1 MSCKPEGPSSWV
13 TGSTHHPFMA
23 STYFECLF
31 STPSRTY
38 ASSRGPATKRTKKT
52 ELRDQWAA
60 NHARQRKAANV
71 ARQTVLKEQRAKKM
85 GDPIRGITTSFIEA
99 FDTAI
104 PQEVKPTVENLSDK
118 PGSGDRSESPPS
130 PAFAANE
137 AHLNYYLSKAELE
150 EALKF
155 SKRLTEPLMQ
165 PDRSTADPYREKQRA
180 EEHASRDKSAQE
192 AVNRIVSLSNAS
204 SKERSRANVRRIID
218 TFGRH
223 NTDQY
228 LRPKAASQA
237 VRNSSSLQA
246 EPTPRAGPDTGSS
259 EVQIGISTAKIRIL
273 ADRFEGENRNDKV
286 NKRNL
291 RLLLHRRQKLLKYME
306 KQERGSDRWQNMV
319 TQLGLTPAT
328 WKGEIA
334 VK

>member
-1 MSCKPEGPSSWV
+1 MPP
-13 TGSTHHPFMA
+13 
-23 STYFECLF
+23 
-31 STPSRTY
+31 
-38 ASSRGPATKRTKKT
+38 
-52 ELRDQWAA
+52 
-60 NHARQRKAANV
+60 
-71 ARQTVLKEQRAKKM
+71 
-85 GDPIRGITTSFIEA
+85 
-99 FDTAI
+99 
-104 PQEVKPTVENLSDK
+104 EVKPSVEIPANESET
-118 PGSGDRSESPPS
+118 GDPNETPPS
-130 PAFAANE
+130 PTYVASG
-137 AHLNYYLSKAELE
+137 AHLNYYLSAAELE
-150 EALKF
+150 EALQS
-155 SKRLTEPLMQ
+155 SKTLTEPFVQ
-165 PDRSTADPYREKQRA
+165 PDRSTADPYKEKQAA
-180 EEHASRDKSAQE
+180 EEHATRDRSAQE
-192 AVNRIVSLSNAS
+192 AVNRIVSISNAS

-223 NTDQY
+223 NTDQI

-259 EVQIGISTAKIRIL
+259 EVQIGILTAKIRIL

-306 KQERGSDRWQNMV
+306 KRERGSDRWQNMV